1 MKLRKLY
8 DRVDM
13 YEEADNPDMVDN
25 SGYLGLFSREKKILT
40 PIGEPELLDII
51 VKDNKLQNIMKVIKD
66 IDSDNNGYVTN

>member
-25 SGYLGLFSREKKILT
+25 SGYLGLFYREKTILT